1 MTDKK
6 ILGHL
11 EVIDLPDLNVSDI
24 VARVDSGAHVSA
36 IWASEIS
43 ETEDVLKVVFFDK
56 TSPYFTGET
65 VVFDHFKFIKIKSSN
80 GLVQRRYKVLLNVKV
95 NKFIV
100 KEWFTLADRS
110 KMKYSVLIGRN
121 ILKDRFLIDVSIEG
135 NISTNN

>member
-1 MTDKK
+1 MTNKK

-11 EVIDLPDLNVSDI
+11 EVIDLPDLSLTDI

-36 IWASEIS
+36 IWASKIN
-43 ETEDVLKVVFFDK
+43 ETKDSLKVVFFDE
-56 TSPYFTGET
+56 TSPYFNGKTII
-65 VVFDHFKFIKIKSSN
+65 FDHFKFIKIKSSN

-95 NKFIV
+95 NEFVV

-121 ILKDRFLIDVSIEG
+121 ILKDRFLIDVSIEK
-135 NISTNN
+135 TNLTDK